1 MRVVA
6 LNPDPENLPVLDPKD
21 QFLLLEPS
29 ATSNLYSSS
38 VFTPSASGTST
49 PVAMPHVSWLRKT
62 EYLSS
67 RDPTSRT
74 LLTSEPYVDSQ
85 CHVVLILRARTGS
98 TSTNPWT
105 SHIRRNYAISR
116 RPLLRQTTL
125 ISRRSSI
132 PTSPR
137 SRPRCHMRCSLMT
150 ISGRMLMTS
159 SASRNVLE
167 TVRQT
172 YVSPNSA

>member
-1 MRVVA
+1 MRVAA

-49 PVAMPHVSWLRKT
+49 PITMPHVSWLRKT

-67 RDPTSRT
+67 RDPTSRA
-74 LLTSEPYVDSQ
+74 LLTSEPYVDNQ
-85 CHVVLILRARTGS
+85 CYMVLTLRVRTGS
-98 TSTNPWT
+98 TSTSPWT
-105 SHIRRNYAISR
+105 SRTPHNYAI
-116 RPLLRQTTL
+116 LRLPSLQQITL
-125 ISRRSSI
+125 ISPRLSI
-132 PTSPR
+132 PTSPKL
-137 SRPRCHMRCSLMT
+137 RPKCHTRCSLMT

-159 SASRNVLE
+159 SAFRNVLE
-167 TVRQT
+167 TVHQMYAFCGPT
-172 YVSPNSA
+172 